1 MGKWVI
7 EFWREKTK
15 KGPVERWLDQLEK
28 DQFKSISKELELLEL
43 CGNQLKLPHSK
54 TLGKGLFELRERR
67 FGFRIYYCFEGE
79 YIIVLLTAGDKK
91 SQENDIKI
99 ARKRLSEL

>member
-1 MGKWVI
+1 MIKWII
-7 EFWREKTK
+7 EFWCEKK
-15 KGPVERWLDQLEK
+15 KGPVERWLDQLDEDK
-28 DQFKSISKELELLEL
+28 LKSISKELELLEL

-54 TLGKGLFELRERR
+54 ALGKGLFELRERR
-67 FGFRIYYCFEGE
+67 FGCRVYYCFEGE
-79 YIIVLLTAGDKK
+79 YIIILLAAGDKK